1 MVSIGSTTRGNFQ
14 AELVNIDISE
24 IDNGPEGLSPDDEDR
39 RERKTRGG
47 RSVVAFLAILLALA
61 ALAGSAWIWW
71 QDRSSGLREQALQS
85 EVSRLDRGNSEL
97 KQQVQA
103 LDDRVRSLST
113 GDREGQVSDL
123 QKRLAATGKRLDEL
137 DSTLQEQ
144 SAITRSLQAAS
155 ESEHS
160 RLVAAEAALA
170 ELSRRELDAPGEL
183 DVAEVDYLLRLANE
197 RLTLFADTQAADRA
211 LALAD
216 SHLAAMDNPAYL
228 VVRQEISAAR
238 RKLASVEAPDPVD
251 VASRIDTL
259 QEAIPGLPFRGGE
272 ALGSS
277 PAEADGSS
285 WWERLKS
292 TLAGLVTI
300 RRSTADENLELSL
313 EDKDFVRQRLWMQLE
328 AAHLALLRRDGDA
341 FRDALDRARKTTA
354 TWFEP
359 GSGAVQS
366 FDKGLT
372 GLAGTSLRA
381 DLPDISG
388 PWSTLRMLRGGGAP
402 QPPAD
407 AGGEAETPG
416 GGAAAAGDGAG

>member
-1 MVSIGSTTRGNFQ
+1 V
-14 AELVNIDISE
+14 
-24 IDNGPEGLSPDDEDR
+24 
-39 RERKTRGG
+39 
-47 RSVVAFLAILLALA
+47 
-61 ALAGSAWIWW
+61 
-71 QDRSSGLREQALQS
+71 
-85 EVSRLDRGNSEL
+85 
-97 KQQVQA
+97 
-103 LDDRVRSLST
+103 
-113 GDREGQVSDL
+113 
-123 QKRLAATGKRLDEL
+123 
-137 DSTLQEQ
+137 
-144 SAITRSLQAAS
+144 TRSLQAAG

-160 RLVAAEAALA
+160 RLIAAEAALA

-197 RLTLFADTQAADRA
+197 RLTLFGDTQAADRA

-238 RKLASVEAPDPVD
+238 RKLASVDAPDPVD

-272 ALGSS
+272 ALDSGA
-277 PAEADGSS
+277 AEADGSS

-300 RRSTADENLELSL
+300 RRSTAEENLELSL

-328 AAHLALLRRDGDA
+328 AAHLALLRRDEDA
-341 FRDALDRARKTTA
+341 FRDALTRARKTVA

-366 FDKGLT
+366 FDGGLAE
-372 GLAGTSLRA
+372 LAGTSLRA

-388 PWSTLRMLRGGGAP
+388 PWSTLRLLRGGGTS

-407 AGGEAETPG
+407 AGGGAEPPG
-416 GGAAAAGDGAG
+416 GDAAATGDGAG